1 MLGGHGYFV
10 DNMLLY
16 HEKKD
21 TGICI
26 CYVLDVMPTKQPAMQ
41 AFTSQGNMYIYT
53 SDLKHGISTSRRGS
67 NQFQN
72 GTPFPPHTIPHTLI
86 HMKNSPFITRSGLR
100 RPKMPCTMGTTAP
113 LDKG

>member
-26 CYVLDVMPTKQPAMQ
+26 CYVLDVMPTKQPAMH
-41 AFTSQGNMYIYT
+41 F
-53 SDLKHGISTSRRGS
+53 SREHVHIHQRLETW
-67 NQFQN
+67 NQHLQ
-72 GTPFPPHTIPHTLI
+72 
-86 HMKNSPFITRSGLR
+86 KRE
-100 RPKMPCTMGTTAP
+100 
-113 LDKG
+113 